1 VTPVDVPAIR
11 TSVASVWARLG
22 IRPDI
27 DRRGPVLLAPFMDS
41 VNLIHVAL
49 PGLSRAAVFDHLQA
63 KGIAPA
69 DVGDEDEDLAG
80 FLFTTP
86 SVGLVFVN
94 ASDPIP
100 RQRFTAAHELG
111 HFVLHRDTMGGRMT
125 KADTSAEIELT
136 DAQSDLHERQAN
148 RFAVELL
155 MPEDVCL
162 ARALAF
168 REAYGL
174 CPRGPLAY
182 QLAADLLVS
191 REAMRYR
198 LNQLEVGDEPEP
210 RS

>member
-1 VTPVDVPAIR
+1 
-11 TSVASVWARLG
+11 
-22 IRPDI
+22 
-27 DRRGPVLLAPFMDS
+27 MDTY
-41 VNLIHVAL
+41 NLIDVAL

-63 KGIAPA
+63 KGITPA

-86 SVGLVFVN
+86 GVGLIFVN

-100 RQRFTAAHELG
+100 RQRFTAAHELA
-111 HFVLHRDTMGGRMT
+111 HYVLHRDAMGGRVT
-125 KADTSAEIELT
+125 KADTPAQIELT
-136 DAQSDLHERQAN
+136 DEQSDLHERQAN

-155 MPEDVCL
+155 MPDDVCR
-162 ARALAF
+162 ARAEAF
-168 REAYGL
+168 RSAYGI

-191 REAMRYR
+191 REGMRYR